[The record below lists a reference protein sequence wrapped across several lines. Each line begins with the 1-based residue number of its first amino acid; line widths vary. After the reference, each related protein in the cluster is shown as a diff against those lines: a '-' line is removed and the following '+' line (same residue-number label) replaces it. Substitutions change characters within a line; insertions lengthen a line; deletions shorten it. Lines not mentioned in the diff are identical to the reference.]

1 MIVINFS
8 HPFSAEQLAQIEDV
22 LGAPPEQII
31 TVPVQLNLAGTD
43 DELLGQIA
51 QLLEQVNLTPLQWYQ
66 EDIVINLPRH
76 NLVTALVLARLH
88 GLMGY
93 WPPVLRMRPVP
104 GALPPRFEVVGC
116 LDLAAVRASAASVD
130 Y

>member
-104 GALPPRFEVVGC
+104 GTQPPRLEVVGC
-116 LDLAAVRASAASVD
+116 LDLAAVRAAAASVD